1 MTKEECNKI
10 LEPVVKELQDKLDKD
25 GIVMGDDIF
34 KILEKYGIVSNI
46 PYSSSKIGLKKL
58 DSSGNCRFIVN

>member
-1 MTKEECNKI
+1 MTIEEYNKL
-10 LEPVVKELQDKLDKD
+10 LEPAIKELQDKLDKD

-46 PYSSSKIGLKKL
+46 PWSGSKIGLEKL
-58 DSSGNCRFIVN
+58 DSSGNCRFGVI